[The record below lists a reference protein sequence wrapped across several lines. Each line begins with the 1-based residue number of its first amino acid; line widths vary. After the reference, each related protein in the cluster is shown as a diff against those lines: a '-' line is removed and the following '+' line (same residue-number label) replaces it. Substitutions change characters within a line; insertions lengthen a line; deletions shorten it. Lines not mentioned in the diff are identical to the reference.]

1 MAESIVHEHPNFKFT
16 NNINLARLVKW
27 KDQVILVEW
36 DEVSIKIKNLDT
48 QKSICEIL
56 YYKNTDLKKI
66 NDAINTINTFIIY
79 NRNAFMYS
87 PSLLWVGCN
96 MGSKSPYNTK
106 CYYNIWLIDLDQSTC
121 VKTWFLDWVG
131 GIVTIT
137 PVGSKCFIIE
147 QRASTEIPETRYINK
162 VYAWSGL
169 LELDKPIEPVFQIKK
184 TSTLYGINWS
194 SSSIKQLN
202 LSEFVQ
208 VNLDKSLDFFDKNFN
223 QIVTL
228 SIKDLFPDYEPDP
241 KVRQEYK
248 IISINSN
255 CLVFYEFKESIGI
268 CDVYC
273 WDFTTNSRV
282 KFPQNKINPI
292 NKGVYPIRAS
302 NNASKIK
309 FFINETETWKLPFVY
324 QICDAEQE

>member
-1 MAESIVHEHPNFKFT
+1 MAESIVYEHPNFKFT
-16 NNINLARLVKW
+16 NNINSAQLVQW

-36 DEVSIKIKNLDT
+36 DDWGIQVKNLDT

-56 YYKNTDLKKI
+56 YYKNTDLEKI

-106 CYYNIWLIDLDQSTC
+106 CYYNVWLIDLDQSTC

-131 GIVTIT
+131 GIETIT
-137 PVGSKCFIIE
+137 PVGSKYFIVE
-147 QRASTEIPETRYINK
+147 QRVSSELPETRYINK

-169 LELDKPIEPVFQIKK
+169 VELDKPIEPVYQIDK
-184 TSTLYGINWS
+184 TNRLYAINWNS
-194 SSSIKQLN
+194 SLIKQLGSCE
-202 LSEFVQ
+202 LVQ
-208 VNLDKSLDFFDKNFN
+208 VNSDKSMDFLDKNFN
-223 QIVTL
+223 KILTL
-228 SIKDLFPDYEPDP
+228 NISDLFPDYKPDSQ
-241 KVRQEYK
+241 VHQAN
-248 IISINSN
+248 IIINFNAN
-255 CLVFYEFKESIGI
+255 CLVFYEWKQSNGI

-273 WDFTTNSRV
+273 WDFTTNSQV

-292 NKGVYPIRAS
+292 NKGIYPIRS
-302 NNASKIK
+302 LTNPSKIR

>member
-1 MAESIVHEHPNFKFT
+1 MTDSIVHEHPNFKFT
-16 NNINLARLVKW
+16 NNIHSARLVKW

-36 DEVSIKIKNLDT
+36 DDWGIQVKNLDT
-48 QKSICEIL
+48 QKSICDL
-56 YYKNTDLKKI
+56 SHSKNTNLQKLNNGTNQFVIHEK
-66 NDAINTINTFIIY
+66 
-79 NRNAFMYS
+79 NAFMYS
-87 PSLLWVGCN
+87 NSLLWIGCN
-96 MGSKSPYNTK
+96 IGSKSPYNIQRN
-106 CYYNIWLIDLDQSTC
+106 YNVWLIDLDQSTC

-131 GIVTIT
+131 GIETIT
-137 PVGSKCFIIE
+137 PVGSKYFIVE
-147 QRASTEIPETRYINK
+147 QRASTEIPETQYINK

-273 WDFTTNSRV
+273 WDFTTNSQV

-324 QICDAEQE
+324 QIAESE